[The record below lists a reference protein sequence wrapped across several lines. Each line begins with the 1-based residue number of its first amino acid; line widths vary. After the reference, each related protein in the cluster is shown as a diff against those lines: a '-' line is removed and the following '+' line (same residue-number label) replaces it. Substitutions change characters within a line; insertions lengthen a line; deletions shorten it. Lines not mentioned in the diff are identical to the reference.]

1 MNRTESYTGT
11 INALLL
17 LLFLT
22 GGVMM
27 LLFGK
32 DLALAQI
39 SLENAALWALGLILL
54 ADLVLCLTPLSL
66 TLQPLLMLAFGSAA
80 CLEAQE
86 ILRGTDAGKTAMH
99 LLLLFLLVASGFV
112 LSGRGLFN
120 ALLLIRAVRS
130 DPGVLGRSVK
140 RTCVPVIFGIAVLF
154 LLCRV
159 LRFS

>member
-32 DLALAQI
+32 DLAF
-39 SLENAALWALGLILL
+39 
-54 ADLVLCLTPLSL
+54 SL
-66 TLQPLLMLAFGSAA
+66 TLQPLLMLAFGSAS

-86 ILRGTDAGKTAMH
+86 ILRGTEAGKTAMR

-140 RTCVPVIFGIAVLF
+140 HTCVPVIFGIAVLF